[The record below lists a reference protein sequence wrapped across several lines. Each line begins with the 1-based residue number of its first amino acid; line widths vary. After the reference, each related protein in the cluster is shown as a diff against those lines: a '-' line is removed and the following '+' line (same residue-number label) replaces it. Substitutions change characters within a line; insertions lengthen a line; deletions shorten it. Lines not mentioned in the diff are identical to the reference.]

1 MRKRM
6 VSAALALCLALT
18 LFSGT
23 ALAAGEHPFTDVP
36 QGHWAGDA
44 VQYVYEN
51 NLMGGT
57 DSTTFSPNNTTTR
70 GMIVTV
76 LYRLT
81 GEPASGTA
89 SQFTDVAAGA
99 WYAKAVAWAA
109 SRDIVNGTSAT
120 TFSPNS
126 PITREQLAV
135 IFYRYAQDQGWDVSA
150 WTDLGLYQDAAQV
163 SDYATQALAWAVGAG
178 LITGTTDTTLSP
190 RGSATRAQVAVILTR
205 FCETVMPD
213 GPVSHQ
219 EMVRNIQNSSLR
231 KKDTLA
237 AMAQV
242 LLDDGF
248 APAFVAG
255 LLGNIIEEGDC
266 GRFESSAYLSN
277 PDAEPDYLVYM
288 DENYDYRDKYSYRLI
303 YEGISLQE
311 VYAMVLELG
320 PEGANGRGSCF
331 GLGCMQWTSYNRIK
345 RLLENYLE
353 AADGADTI
361 TLAQVQEA
369 EGITISYELRNTHK
383 KVYTDWQTANP
394 EQDTE
399 EAAYDAGVKVCTSY
413 GIPVGYNTPEVQE
426 KRGLPDGTAVVD
438 DDLDLTAAA
447 LRRYGT
453 KLYVLGDVTVS
464 ADCIAALGKLEFF
477 HASGTVTLP
486 QEAEETFCAIPD
498 LAYDELRVLSGHLF
512 SGLPKLTLTPDLLAQ
527 YPEGIACVDCAMVRL
542 DPALLPD
549 EIAKHCQF
557 DGCALVQCTEVQQ
570 NAVAA
575 VSRNVAQI
583 HASQKDGPLS
593 GLFDP
598 DTASMQA
605 LQLTL

>member
-1 MRKRM
+1 MKKRIL
-6 VSAALALCLALT
+6 SLALALCLALT

-23 ALAAGEHPFTDVP
+23 ALAAGQHPFTDVP

-57 DSTTFSPNNTTTR
+57 DSTTFSPNATTTR

-120 TFSPNS
+120 TFSPDS

-150 WTDLGLYQDAAQV
+150 WTDLGSYQDAAQV
-163 SDYATQALAWAVGAG
+163 SDYATQALAWACGAE

-219 EMVRNIQNSSLR
+219 QMVRNLQNSSLR

-303 YEGISLQE
+303 YEDISLQE
-311 VYAMVLELG
+311 VYDMVLELG

-383 KVYTDWQTANP
+383 KVYTDWQTANS

-413 GIPVGYNTPEVQE
+413 GVPVGYNTPEVQE
-426 KRGLPDGTAVVD
+426 KRGENAAQVYAVM
-438 DDLDLTAAA
+438 
-447 LRRYGT
+447 
-453 KLYVLGDVTVS
+453 LGES
-464 ADCIAALGKLEFF
+464 
-477 HASGTVTLP
+477 
-486 QEAEETFCAIPD
+486 
-498 LAYDELRVLSGHLF
+498 
-512 SGLPKLTLTPDLLAQ
+512 
-527 YPEGIACVDCAMVRL
+527 
-542 DPALLPD
+542 
-549 EIAKHCQF
+549 
-557 DGCALVQCTEVQQ
+557 
-570 NAVAA
+570 
-575 VSRNVAQI
+575 
-583 HASQKDGPLS
+583 
-593 GLFDP
+593 
-598 DTASMQA
+598 
-605 LQLTL
+605 